1 MQLFPLYYL
10 APVSYYSRLYRTLTS
25 GEPWAF
31 NTDDRWEKQTL
42 RSRCFIAGPDG
53 PQRLSIPIQHRAP
66 LPSPS
71 SAESSP
77 FKGELERVSEREV
90 SLTRD
95 LLLSDHGNWR
105 HQHWH
110 ALVSAYDQSPFFAYY
125 ADDFR
130 PHFLPGAHTTL
141 WDFNLALHQVV
152 ASCLDLAHLPSPSS
166 AESSPFKGELER
178 VSYYQVF
185 SARTGFLPDL
195 SIVDLIFNMGPEARL
210 WL

>member
-10 APVSYYSRLYRTLTS
+10 APISYYSRLYRTLTS

-31 NTDDRWEKQTL
+31 DTDDRWEKQTL

-77 FKGELERVSEREV
+77 FKGELERVP
-90 SLTRD
+90 LTRD

-105 HQHWH
+105 HQHWQ

-130 PHFLPGAHTTL
+130 PHFLPGAHTSL

-152 ASCLDLAHLPSPSS
+152 ADCLDLAHLPAVLPPWG
-166 AESSPFKGELER
+166 ESEG

>member
-10 APVSYYSRLYRTLTS
+10 APISYYSRLYRSLTS

-31 NTDDRWEKQTL
+31 DTDDRWEKQTL

-77 FKGELERVSEREV
+77 FKGELERVP
-90 SLTRD
+90 LTRD

-105 HQHWH
+105 HQHWQ

-130 PHFLPGAHTTL
+130 PHFLPGAHATL

-152 ASCLDLAHLPSPSS
+152 ASCLDLAHLPAVLPPWG
-166 AESSPFKGELER
+166 ESEGGP
-178 VSYYQVF
+178 YYQVF

>member
-1 MQLFPLYYL
+1 MQLFPLFYL
-10 APVSYYSRLYRTLTS
+10 APISYYSRFYRTLTS

-31 NTDDRWEKQTL
+31 DTDDRWEKQTL

-53 PQRLSIPIQHRAP
+53 PQRLSIPIQHRVP

-77 FKGELERVSEREV
+77 FKGELERVS
-90 SLTRD
+90 LTRD

-105 HQHWH
+105 HQHWQ

-130 PHFLPGAHTTL
+130 PHFLPGAHSSL
-141 WDFNLALHQVV
+141 WDFNLALHNVI
-152 ASCLDLAHLPSPSS
+152 ASCLDLAHLPAVLPPWG
-166 AESSPFKGELER
+166 ESEKGP
-178 VSYYQVF
+178 YYQVF
-185 SARTGFLPDL
+185 SSRTGFLPDL

>member
-10 APVSYYSRLYRTLTS
+10 APISYYSRLYRTLTS

-31 NTDDRWEKQTL
+31 DTDDRWEKQTL

-77 FKGELERVSEREV
+77 FKGELERVS
-90 SLTRD
+90 LTRD

-105 HQHWH
+105 HQHWQ

-130 PHFLPGAHTTL
+130 PHFLPGAHATL
-141 WDFNLALHQVV
+141 WDFSLALHQVV
-152 ASCLDLAHLPSPSS
+152 ADCLDLAHLPAVLPPG
-166 AESSPFKGELER
+166 ESER
-178 VSYYQVF
+178 GPYYQVF

>member
-10 APVSYYSRLYRTLTS
+10 APISYYSRLYRTLTS

-31 NTDDRWEKQTL
+31 DTDDRWEKQTL

-66 LPSPS
+66 LPLS
-71 SAESSP
+71 SNAESSP
-77 FKGELERVSEREV
+77 FKGELERVP
-90 SLTRD
+90 LTRD

-105 HQHWH
+105 HQHWQ

-130 PHFLPGAHTTL
+130 PHFLPGAHATL

-152 ASCLDLAHLPSPSS
+152 ADCLDLAHLPAVLPPWG
-166 AESSPFKGELER
+166 ESEGGP
-178 VSYYQVF
+178 YYQVF

>member
-53 PQRLSIPIQHRAP
+53 PQRLSIPIQHRVP

-77 FKGELERVSEREV
+77 FKGELERVS
-90 SLTRD
+90 LTRD

-105 HQHWH
+105 HQHWQ

-130 PHFLPGAHTTL
+130 PHFLPGAHSSL
-141 WDFNLALHQVV
+141 WDFNLALHNVI
-152 ASCLDLAHLPSPSS
+152 ASCLDLAHLPAVLPPWG
-166 AESSPFKGELER
+166 ESEKGP
-178 VSYYQVF
+178 YYQVF
-185 SARTGFLPDL
+185 SSRTGFLPDL